1 MSESRMF
8 RSGGTEKAQPPFLM
22 ERLLSK
28 LLNLNFYFMKKE
40 KEKLFRVLPLAVGLL
55 LVGGNAMAVPVS
67 APVEYS
73 VNQQTSQVTGVVN
86 DANGDPLIGVNVVE
100 KGNTHNGAITDMDG
114 KFVLNVSPNAT
125 LVFSYIGYKPV
136 EVPVNGQRN
145 ITVTLHEDSEAL
157 DEVVVIGYGAVRKAD
172 LAGSVAVMDNKQFKD
187 QPVTRIEDALQG
199 RVSGISVTS
208 SGVPGGDLKIRVRG
222 ASSINKSNDPL
233 YVVDGIVRESGLE
246 GINPEDIQ
254 SMQILKDASSTAIY
268 GSRGANGVVLVTTKT
283 GKAGQTQVVF
293 DASVGFSNAYHIPE
307 MMGTKE
313 YAQALVDYKGA
324 DRDALTGYLD
334 GSNPGI
340 DWMDV
345 LLRTGV
351 TQNYKVAI
359 SKGNEDTQFYVSGNY
374 LNTKG
379 VITDT
384 DFTRYSVKANVHSKL
399 YKWLE
404 LTADVNLSQ
413 SNGSGAG
420 FNQSQENPIWV
431 GLNYSPTME
440 MYNDKGSYNT
450 DPYNNIQNNP
460 YGMLH
465 ENQNDRKRNVV
476 SGHVD
481 LKFNILKGLTF
492 TTTNGIDYSDHKG
505 YSFSS
510 TRVQTQ
516 NGMGNTNTYNMVLQT
531 TNNLTYMG
539 SWNKHSLTATAV
551 WEATSSETRYMEIT
565 GKNLSAEQVGYWDVK
580 NAKTRDASNSYSNW
594 NLLSGVARVMYNYA
608 DKYMLTGPFRADG
621 SSRFTNQKWGYF
633 PSIAAA
639 WTVTKEEF
647 MKDVKALSD
656 LKIRASYGIIGNQD
670 IDPYSTLG
678 LMTSTSFNFGTGTTY
693 TGYWANGLATPDL
706 TWEKVK
712 QFDLGIDLGFFKNR
726 LTVSVDYFDKRT
738 SDALLKRTAP
748 NYVGGTS
755 YWVNAGE
762 VSNKGVDLTITG
774 RIIQNDNLQWTS
786 SLNGSYLK
794 NKVTKLTAEEP
805 VIYGASPSPGT
816 VDPAT
821 IVKEG
826 EAIGTFYGYKWAGL
840 TKNDKGE
847 FVDSYYTK
855 DGQITTNPSG
865 EDKMVLGC
873 ANPDFTLG
881 WNNTITYKNW
891 DFNVF
896 FNAAFGAQ
904 RLNLVD
910 FAMNSMVG
918 ASMFVTA
925 KDHFDNVG
933 KTMPTPGATNSN
945 YGNSSK
951 WLENA
956 DYLRCEN
963 ISIAYTLPRKVTKF
977 ADIRFSLSAQNLFTI
992 TGYKGID
999 PAGASFSAN
1008 SVDVDNGMDMGAYP
1022 NPRTITLGV
1031 RMNF

>member
-345 LLRTGV
+345 LLRTGI

-608 DKYMLTGPFRADG
+608 DKYMLTGTFRADG

-647 MKDVKALSD
+647 MKDIKALSD

>member
-1 MSESRMF
+1 MF

-608 DKYMLTGPFRADG
+608 DKYMLTGTFRADG

-647 MKDVKALSD
+647 MKDIKALSD

>member
-1 MSESRMF
+1 
-8 RSGGTEKAQPPFLM
+8 
-22 ERLLSK
+22 
-28 LLNLNFYFMKKE
+28 MKKE

-345 LLRTGV
+345 LLRTGI

-608 DKYMLTGPFRADG
+608 DKYMLTGTFRADG

-647 MKDVKALSD
+647 MKDIKALSD

>member
-1 MSESRMF
+1 
-8 RSGGTEKAQPPFLM
+8 
-22 ERLLSK
+22 
-28 LLNLNFYFMKKE
+28 MKKG
-40 KEKLFRVLPLAVGLL
+40 KRKILRMMPLAMGLL
-55 LVGGNAMAVPVS
+55 CAGGPVLAVPALS
-67 APVEYS
+67 SYEYA
-73 VNQQTSQVTGVVN
+73 VNQQTGQVTGIVK
-86 DANGDPLIGVNVVE
+86 DANGEPLIGVNVVE
-100 KGNTHNGAITDMDG
+100 KGNVQNGSITDLDG
-114 KFVLNVSPNAT
+114 RFKLNVGPNAV
-125 LVFSYIGYKPV
+125 LVCSYIGYKTV
-136 EVPVNGQRN
+136 EVPVNGQKSL
-145 ITVTLHEDSEAL
+145 TVTLREDSEAL
-157 DEVVVIGYGAVRKAD
+157 DEVVVIGYGTVRKAD

-233 YVVDGIVRESGLE
+233 YVVDGIVRESGLD

-307 MMGTKE
+307 VMGTKE
-313 YAQALVDYKGA
+313 YAQALIDYKGV
-324 DRDALTGYLD
+324 DGSTMTGYLD
-334 GSNPGI
+334 GTNPGI

-374 LNTKG
+374 MNTKG

-440 MYNDKGSYNT
+440 MYNDNGDYNT

-460 YGMLH
+460 YGILH
-465 ENQNDRKRNVV
+465 ENQNDRKRSVV

-492 TTTNGIDYSDHKG
+492 TTTNGIDYSDWKG
-505 YSFSS
+505 YTFSS
-510 TRVQTQ
+510 TRVQAQ
-516 NGMGNTNTYNMVLQT
+516 NGMGNTDTYNMVLQS
-531 TNNLTYMG
+531 TNNFTYTG
-539 SWNKHSLTATAV
+539 NWNKHSLTATAV
-551 WEATSSETRYMEIT
+551 WEATKSETRYMEIT

-580 NAKTRDASNSYSNW
+580 NAKTRDAGNSYSNW

-608 DKYMLTGPFRADG
+608 DKYMLTGTFRADG

-639 WTVTKEEF
+639 WTVTKEDF
-647 MKDVKALSD
+647 MKDVKAVSD

-678 LMTSTSFNFGTGTTY
+678 LMTSTAFNFGTGTTY

-712 QFDLGIDLGFFKNR
+712 QFDLGIDLGFFSNR
-726 LTVSVDYFDKRT
+726 LTLSVDYFDKRT

-748 NYVGGTS
+748 NYVGGTT

-786 SLNGSYLK
+786 SINGSYLK

-821 IVKEG
+821 IIKEG

-840 TKNDKGE
+840 VKNDNGD

-855 DGQITTNPSG
+855 DGQVTTNPSG
-865 EDKMVLGC
+865 DDKMVLGC
-873 ANPDFTLG
+873 SNPDFTLG

-925 KDHFDNVG
+925 KDYFVNVG
-933 KTMPTPGATNSN
+933 KTMPTPGVTNSN

-963 ISIAYTLPRKVTKF
+963 ISVAYTLPRKVTKF

-1022 NPRTITLGV
+1022 NPRTITVGV

>member
-55 LVGGNAMAVPVS
+55 LVGGNAMAIPVS

-608 DKYMLTGPFRADG
+608 DKYMLTGTFRADG

-647 MKDVKALSD
+647 MKDIKALSD

-762 VSNKGVDLTITG
+762 VSNKGIDLTITG

>member
-40 KEKLFRVLPLAVGLL
+40 KEKLFRALPLAVGLL

-345 LLRTGV
+345 LLRTGI

-608 DKYMLTGPFRADG
+608 DKYMLTGTFRADG

>member
-413 SNGSGAG
+413 SNGAGAG

-516 NGMGNTNTYNMVLQT
+516 NGM
-531 TNNLTYMG
+531 
-539 SWNKHSLTATAV
+539 
-551 WEATSSETRYMEIT
+551 
-565 GKNLSAEQVGYWDVK
+565 
-580 NAKTRDASNSYSNW
+580 
-594 NLLSGVARVMYNYA
+594 
-608 DKYMLTGPFRADG
+608 
-621 SSRFTNQKWGYF
+621 
-633 PSIAAA
+633 
-639 WTVTKEEF
+639 
-647 MKDVKALSD
+647 
-656 LKIRASYGIIGNQD
+656 
-670 IDPYSTLG
+670 
-678 LMTSTSFNFGTGTTY
+678 
-693 TGYWANGLATPDL
+693 
-706 TWEKVK
+706 
-712 QFDLGIDLGFFKNR
+712 
-726 LTVSVDYFDKRT
+726 
-738 SDALLKRTAP
+738 
-748 NYVGGTS
+748 
-755 YWVNAGE
+755 
-762 VSNKGVDLTITG
+762 
-774 RIIQNDNLQWTS
+774 
-786 SLNGSYLK
+786 
-794 NKVTKLTAEEP
+794 
-805 VIYGASPSPGT
+805 
-816 VDPAT
+816 
-821 IVKEG
+821 
-826 EAIGTFYGYKWAGL
+826 
-840 TKNDKGE
+840 
-847 FVDSYYTK
+847 
-855 DGQITTNPSG
+855 
-865 EDKMVLGC
+865 
-873 ANPDFTLG
+873 
-881 WNNTITYKNW
+881 
-891 DFNVF
+891 
-896 FNAAFGAQ
+896 
-904 RLNLVD
+904 
-910 FAMNSMVG
+910 
-918 ASMFVTA
+918 
-925 KDHFDNVG
+925 
-933 KTMPTPGATNSN
+933 
-945 YGNSSK
+945 
-951 WLENA
+951 
-956 DYLRCEN
+956 
-963 ISIAYTLPRKVTKF
+963 
-977 ADIRFSLSAQNLFTI
+977 
-992 TGYKGID
+992 
-999 PAGASFSAN
+999 
-1008 SVDVDNGMDMGAYP
+1008 
-1022 NPRTITLGV
+1022 
-1031 RMNF
+1031 

>member
-40 KEKLFRVLPLAVGLL
+40 KEKLFRALPLAVGLL

-420 FNQSQENPIWV
+420 FNQNQENPIWV

-608 DKYMLTGPFRADG
+608 DKYMLTGTFRADG

-647 MKDVKALSD
+647 MKDVKVLSD

>member
-345 LLRTGV
+345 LLRTGI

-608 DKYMLTGPFRADG
+608 DKYMLTGTFRADG

-647 MKDVKALSD
+647 MKDIKVLSD

>member
-1 MSESRMF
+1 
-8 RSGGTEKAQPPFLM
+8 M

-345 LLRTGV
+345 LLRTGI

-608 DKYMLTGPFRADG
+608 DKYMLTGTFRADG

>member
-1 MSESRMF
+1 
-8 RSGGTEKAQPPFLM
+8 
-22 ERLLSK
+22 
-28 LLNLNFYFMKKE
+28 MKKG
-40 KEKLFRVLPLAVGLL
+40 KRKILRMMPLAMGLL
-55 LVGGNAMAVPVS
+55 CAGGPVLAVPALS
-67 APVEYS
+67 SYEYA
-73 VNQQTSQVTGVVN
+73 VNQQTGQVTGIVK
-86 DANGDPLIGVNVVE
+86 DANGEPLIGVNVVE
-100 KGNTHNGAITDMDG
+100 KGNVQNGSITDLDG
-114 KFVLNVSPNAT
+114 RFKLNVGPNAV
-125 LVFSYIGYKPV
+125 LVCSYIGYKTV
-136 EVPVNGQRN
+136 EVPVNGQKSL
-145 ITVTLHEDSEAL
+145 TVTLREDSEAL
-157 DEVVVIGYGAVRKAD
+157 DEVVVIGYGTVRKAD

-233 YVVDGIVRESGLE
+233 YVVDGIVRESGLD
-246 GINPEDIQ
+246 GISPEDIQ

-307 MMGTKE
+307 VMGTKE
-313 YAQALVDYKGA
+313 YAQALIDYKGV
-324 DRDALTGYLD
+324 DGSTMTGYLD
-334 GSNPGI
+334 GTNPGI

-374 LNTKG
+374 MNTKG

-413 SNGSGAG
+413 SNGSEAG

-440 MYNDKGSYNT
+440 MYNDNGDYNT

-460 YGMLH
+460 YGILH
-465 ENQNDRKRNVV
+465 ENQNDRKRSVV

-492 TTTNGIDYSDHKG
+492 TTTNGIDYSDWKG
-505 YSFSS
+505 YTFSS

-516 NGMGNTNTYNMVLQT
+516 NGMGNTDTYNMVLQS
-531 TNNLTYMG
+531 TNNFTYTG
-539 SWNKHSLTATAV
+539 NWNKHSLTATAV
-551 WEATSSETRYMEIT
+551 WEATKSETRYMEIT

-580 NAKTRDASNSYSNW
+580 NAKTRDAGNSYSNW

-608 DKYMLTGPFRADG
+608 DKYMLTGTFRADG

-639 WTVTKEEF
+639 WTVTKEDF
-647 MKDVKALSD
+647 MKDVKAVSD

-678 LMTSTSFNFGTGTTY
+678 LMTSTAFNFGTGTTY

-712 QFDLGIDLGFFKNR
+712 QFDLGIDLGFFSNR
-726 LTVSVDYFDKRT
+726 LTLSVDYFDKRT

-748 NYVGGTS
+748 NYVGGTT

-786 SLNGSYLK
+786 SINGSYLK

-821 IVKEG
+821 IIKEG

-840 TKNDKGE
+840 VKNDNGD

-855 DGQITTNPSG
+855 DGQVTTNPSG
-865 EDKMVLGC
+865 DDKMVLGC
-873 ANPDFTLG
+873 SNPDFTLG

-925 KDHFDNVG
+925 KDYFVNVG
-933 KTMPTPGATNSN
+933 KTMPTPGVTNSN

-963 ISIAYTLPRKVTKF
+963 ISVAYTLPRKVTKF

-1022 NPRTITLGV
+1022 NPRTITVGV

>member
-345 LLRTGV
+345 LLRTGI

-608 DKYMLTGPFRADG
+608 DKYMLTGTFRADG

-678 LMTSTSFNFGTGTTY
+678 LMTSTC
-693 TGYWANGLATPDL
+693 AT
-706 TWEKVK
+706 
-712 QFDLGIDLGFFKNR
+712 
-726 LTVSVDYFDKRT
+726 
-738 SDALLKRTAP
+738 
-748 NYVGGTS
+748 
-755 YWVNAGE
+755 
-762 VSNKGVDLTITG
+762 
-774 RIIQNDNLQWTS
+774 
-786 SLNGSYLK
+786 
-794 NKVTKLTAEEP
+794 
-805 VIYGASPSPGT
+805 
-816 VDPAT
+816 
-821 IVKEG
+821 
-826 EAIGTFYGYKWAGL
+826 
-840 TKNDKGE
+840 
-847 FVDSYYTK
+847 
-855 DGQITTNPSG
+855 
-865 EDKMVLGC
+865 
-873 ANPDFTLG
+873 
-881 WNNTITYKNW
+881 
-891 DFNVF
+891 
-896 FNAAFGAQ
+896 
-904 RLNLVD
+904 
-910 FAMNSMVG
+910 
-918 ASMFVTA
+918 
-925 KDHFDNVG
+925 
-933 KTMPTPGATNSN
+933 
-945 YGNSSK
+945 
-951 WLENA
+951 
-956 DYLRCEN
+956 
-963 ISIAYTLPRKVTKF
+963 
-977 ADIRFSLSAQNLFTI
+977 
-992 TGYKGID
+992 
-999 PAGASFSAN
+999 
-1008 SVDVDNGMDMGAYP
+1008 
-1022 NPRTITLGV
+1022 
-1031 RMNF
+1031 

>member
-1 MSESRMF
+1 
-8 RSGGTEKAQPPFLM
+8 M

-345 LLRTGV
+345 LLRTGI

-608 DKYMLTGPFRADG
+608 DKYMLTGTFRADG

-647 MKDVKALSD
+647 MKDIKALSD

-726 LTVSVDYFDKRT
+726 LIVSVDYFDKRT

>member
-345 LLRTGV
+345 LLRTGI

-608 DKYMLTGPFRADG
+608 DKYMLTGTFRADG

>member
-1 MSESRMF
+1 
-8 RSGGTEKAQPPFLM
+8 
-22 ERLLSK
+22 
-28 LLNLNFYFMKKE
+28 MKKG
-40 KEKLFRVLPLAVGLL
+40 KRKILRMMPLAMGLL
-55 LVGGNAMAVPVS
+55 CAGGPVLAVPALS
-67 APVEYS
+67 SYEYA
-73 VNQQTSQVTGVVN
+73 VNQQTGQVTGIVK
-86 DANGDPLIGVNVVE
+86 DANGEPLIGVNVVE
-100 KGNTHNGAITDMDG
+100 KGNVQNGSITDLDG
-114 KFVLNVSPNAT
+114 RFKLNVGPNAV
-125 LVFSYIGYKPV
+125 LVCSYIGYKTV
-136 EVPVNGQRN
+136 EVPVNGQKSL
-145 ITVTLHEDSEAL
+145 TVTLREDSEAL
-157 DEVVVIGYGAVRKAD
+157 DEVVVIGYGTVRKAD

-233 YVVDGIVRESGLE
+233 YVVDGIVRESGLD
-246 GINPEDIQ
+246 GISPEDIQ

-307 MMGTKE
+307 VMGTKE
-313 YAQALVDYKGA
+313 YAQALIDYKGV
-324 DRDALTGYLD
+324 DGSTMTGYLD
-334 GSNPGI
+334 GTNPGI

-374 LNTKG
+374 MNTKG

-440 MYNDKGSYNT
+440 MYNDNGDYNT

-460 YGMLH
+460 YGILH
-465 ENQNDRKRNVV
+465 ENQNDRKRSVV

-492 TTTNGIDYSDHKG
+492 TTTNGIDYSDWKG
-505 YSFSS
+505 YTFSS
-510 TRVQTQ
+510 TRVQAQ
-516 NGMGNTNTYNMVLQT
+516 NGMGNTDTYNMVLQS
-531 TNNLTYMG
+531 TNNFTYTG
-539 SWNKHSLTATAV
+539 NWNKHSLTATAV
-551 WEATSSETRYMEIT
+551 WEATKSKTRYMEIT

-580 NAKTRDASNSYSNW
+580 NAKTRDAGNSYSNW

-608 DKYMLTGPFRADG
+608 DKYMLTGTFRADG

-639 WTVTKEEF
+639 WTVTKEDF
-647 MKDVKALSD
+647 MKDVKAVSD

-678 LMTSTSFNFGTGTTY
+678 LMTSTAFNFGTGTTY

-712 QFDLGIDLGFFKNR
+712 QFDLGIDLGFFSNR
-726 LTVSVDYFDKRT
+726 LTLSVDYFDKRT

-748 NYVGGTS
+748 NYVGGTT

-774 RIIQNDNLQWTS
+774 LIIQNDNLQWTS
-786 SLNGSYLK
+786 SINGSYLK

-821 IVKEG
+821 IIKEG

-840 TKNDKGE
+840 VKNDNGD

-855 DGQITTNPSG
+855 DGQVTTNPSG
-865 EDKMVLGC
+865 DDKMVLGC
-873 ANPDFTLG
+873 SNPDFTLG

-925 KDHFDNVG
+925 KDYFVNVG
-933 KTMPTPGATNSN
+933 KTMPTPGVTNSN

-963 ISIAYTLPRKVTKF
+963 ISVAYTLPRKVTKF

-1022 NPRTITLGV
+1022 NPRTITVGV

>member
-345 LLRTGV
+345 LLRTGI

-608 DKYMLTGPFRADG
+608 DKYMLTGTFRADG

-656 LKIRASYGIIGNQD
+656 LKIRANYGIIGNQD

-1022 NPRTITLGV
+1022 NPRTSTLGV

>member
-608 DKYMLTGPFRADG
+608 DKYMLTATFRADG

-881 WNNTITYKNW
+881 WNNIITYKNW

>member
-1 MSESRMF
+1 MF

-345 LLRTGV
+345 LLRTGI

-608 DKYMLTGPFRADG
+608 DKYMLTGTFRADG

-647 MKDVKALSD
+647 MKDIKVLSD

>member
-1 MSESRMF
+1 MF

-608 DKYMLTGPFRADG
+608 DKYMLTGTFRADG

-647 MKDVKALSD
+647 MKDIKVLSD

>member
-1 MSESRMF
+1 MF

-608 DKYMLTGPFRADG
+608 DKYMLTATFRADG

>member
-1 MSESRMF
+1 MF

-345 LLRTGV
+345 LLRTGI

-608 DKYMLTGPFRADG
+608 DKYMLTGTFRADG

-647 MKDVKALSD
+647 MKDIKALSD

-726 LTVSVDYFDKRT
+726 LIVSVDYFDKRT

>member
-1 MSESRMF
+1 
-8 RSGGTEKAQPPFLM
+8 
-22 ERLLSK
+22 
-28 LLNLNFYFMKKE
+28 
-40 KEKLFRVLPLAVGLL
+40 
-55 LVGGNAMAVPVS
+55 
-67 APVEYS
+67 
-73 VNQQTSQVTGVVN
+73 
-86 DANGDPLIGVNVVE
+86 
-100 KGNTHNGAITDMDG
+100 
-114 KFVLNVSPNAT
+114 
-125 LVFSYIGYKPV
+125 
-136 EVPVNGQRN
+136 
-145 ITVTLHEDSEAL
+145 
-157 DEVVVIGYGAVRKAD
+157 
-172 LAGSVAVMDNKQFKD
+172 
-187 QPVTRIEDALQG
+187 
-199 RVSGISVTS
+199 
-208 SGVPGGDLKIRVRG
+208 
-222 ASSINKSNDPL
+222 
-233 YVVDGIVRESGLE
+233 
-246 GINPEDIQ
+246 
-254 SMQILKDASSTAIY
+254 
-268 GSRGANGVVLVTTKT
+268 
-283 GKAGQTQVVF
+283 
-293 DASVGFSNAYHIPE
+293 
-307 MMGTKE
+307 
-313 YAQALVDYKGA
+313 
-324 DRDALTGYLD
+324 
-334 GSNPGI
+334 
-340 DWMDV
+340 
-345 LLRTGV
+345 
-351 TQNYKVAI
+351 
-359 SKGNEDTQFYVSGNY
+359 
-374 LNTKG
+374 
-379 VITDT
+379 
-384 DFTRYSVKANVHSKL
+384 
-399 YKWLE
+399 
-404 LTADVNLSQ
+404 
-413 SNGSGAG
+413 
-420 FNQSQENPIWV
+420 
-431 GLNYSPTME
+431 
-440 MYNDKGSYNT
+440 
-450 DPYNNIQNNP
+450 
-460 YGMLH
+460 
-465 ENQNDRKRNVV
+465 
-476 SGHVD
+476 
-481 LKFNILKGLTF
+481 
-492 TTTNGIDYSDHKG
+492 
-505 YSFSS
+505 
-510 TRVQTQ
+510 
-516 NGMGNTNTYNMVLQT
+516 
-531 TNNLTYMG
+531 
-539 SWNKHSLTATAV
+539 
-551 WEATSSETRYMEIT
+551 
-565 GKNLSAEQVGYWDVK
+565 
-580 NAKTRDASNSYSNW
+580 
-594 NLLSGVARVMYNYA
+594 MYNYA
-608 DKYMLTGPFRADG
+608 DKYMLTGTFRADG

>member
-1 MSESRMF
+1 
-8 RSGGTEKAQPPFLM
+8 
-22 ERLLSK
+22 
-28 LLNLNFYFMKKE
+28 MKKE
-40 KEKLFRVLPLAVGLL
+40 KEKLFRALPLAVGLL

-345 LLRTGV
+345 LLRTGI

-608 DKYMLTGPFRADG
+608 DKYMLTGTFRADG

>member
-22 ERLLSK
+22 ELLLSK

-608 DKYMLTGPFRADG
+608 DKYMLTGTFRADG

-762 VSNKGVDLTITG
+762 VSNKGIDLTITG

>member
-199 RVSGISVTS
+199 RVSGISVSS

-608 DKYMLTGPFRADG
+608 DKYMLTGTFRADG

-647 MKDVKALSD
+647 MKDIKALSD

-1008 SVDVDNGMDMGAYP
+1008 SVDVDNGMVWVLILILALSPWEY
-1022 NPRTITLGV
+1022 V
-1031 RMNF
+1031 

>member
-1 MSESRMF
+1 M
-8 RSGGTEKAQPPFLM
+8 
-22 ERLLSK
+22 
-28 LLNLNFYFMKKE
+28 
-40 KEKLFRVLPLAVGLL
+40 PLAMGLL
-55 LVGGNAMAVPVS
+55 CAGGPVLAVPALS
-67 APVEYS
+67 SYEYA
-73 VNQQTSQVTGVVN
+73 VNQQTGQVTGIVK
-86 DANGDPLIGVNVVE
+86 DANGEPLIGVNVVE
-100 KGNTHNGAITDMDG
+100 KGNVQNGSITDLDG
-114 KFVLNVSPNAT
+114 RFKLNVGPNAV
-125 LVFSYIGYKPV
+125 LVCSYIGYKTV
-136 EVPVNGQRN
+136 EVPVNGQKSL
-145 ITVTLHEDSEAL
+145 TVTLREDSEAL
-157 DEVVVIGYGAVRKAD
+157 DEVVVIGYGTVRKAD
-172 LAGSVAVMDNKQFKD
+172 LAGSVVVMDNKQFKD

-233 YVVDGIVRESGLE
+233 YVVDGIVRESGLD
-246 GINPEDIQ
+246 GISPEDIQ

-307 MMGTKE
+307 VMGTKE
-313 YAQALVDYKGA
+313 YAQALIDYKGV
-324 DRDALTGYLD
+324 DGSTMTGYLD
-334 GSNPGI
+334 GTNPGI

-374 LNTKG
+374 MNTKG

-440 MYNDKGSYNT
+440 MYNDTGDYNT

-460 YGMLH
+460 YGILH
-465 ENQNDRKRNVV
+465 ENQNDRKRSVV

-492 TTTNGIDYSDHKG
+492 TTTNGIDYSDWKG
-505 YSFSS
+505 YTFSS

-516 NGMGNTNTYNMVLQT
+516 NGMGNTDTYNMVLQS
-531 TNNLTYMG
+531 TNNFTYTG
-539 SWNKHSLTATAV
+539 NWNKHSLTATAV
-551 WEATSSETRYMEIT
+551 WEATKSETRYMEIT
-565 GKNLSAEQVGYWDVK
+565 GKNLSAEQVGYWNVK
-580 NAKTRDASNSYSNW
+580 NAKTRDAGNSYSNW

-608 DKYMLTGPFRADG
+608 DKYMLTGTFRADG

-639 WTVTKEEF
+639 WTVTKEDF
-647 MKDVKALSD
+647 MKDVKAVSD

-678 LMTSTSFNFGTGTTY
+678 LMTSTAFNFGTGTTY

-712 QFDLGIDLGFFKNR
+712 QFDLGIDLGFFSNR
-726 LTVSVDYFDKRT
+726 LTLSVDYFDKRT

-748 NYVGGTS
+748 NYVGGTT

-786 SLNGSYLK
+786 SINGSYLK

-821 IVKEG
+821 IIKEG

-840 TKNDKGE
+840 VKNDNGD

-855 DGQITTNPSG
+855 DGQVTTNPSG
-865 EDKMVLGC
+865 DDKMVLGC
-873 ANPDFTLG
+873 SNPDFTLG

-925 KDHFDNVG
+925 KDYFVNVG
-933 KTMPTPGATNSN
+933 KTMPTPGVTNSN

-963 ISIAYTLPRKVTKF
+963 ISVAYTLPRKVTKF

-1022 NPRTITLGV
+1022 NPRTITVGV

>member
-608 DKYMLTGPFRADG
+608 DKYMLTGTFRADG

-647 MKDVKALSD
+647 MKDIKALSD

-1008 SVDVDNGMDMGAYP
+1008 SVDVDNGMVWVLILILALSPWEY
-1022 NPRTITLGV
+1022 V
-1031 RMNF
+1031 